1 MPETKK
7 ASDVS
12 QIDLAPIFAAIEK
25 IIHRLDKLESA
36 PAQREGKT
44 ALTFHPSLEK
54 FGVAEAIADAIFEG
68 VSKEKACS
76 FEPNGKPCDHCA
88 MCNSRGF

>member
-7 ASDVS
+7 AAAVS
-12 QIDLAPIFAAIEK
+12 QMDLAPIFAAIEK
-25 IIHRLDKLESA
+25 INHRLDKLESA
-36 PAQREGKT
+36 GSQEESKPVFQP
-44 ALTFHPSLEK
+44 HPSLEK
-54 FGVAEAIADAIFEG
+54 YSVAEAIADSIFEG
-68 VSKEKACS
+68 IAKEKACS

>member
-7 ASDVS
+7 AADVS

-25 IIHRLDKLESA
+25 INHRLDKLESA
-36 PAQREGKT
+36 APKREDKT
-44 ALTFHPSLEK
+44 PLIFHPSVEK
-54 FGVAEAIADAIFEG
+54 FTVAEAIVDGIFEG
-68 VSKEKACS
+68 ISKEKACS